1 MTQKRPRISADQARG
16 GDIVLHRGWERIVFI
31 AGLGGAVVLGLVFV
45 VWSY

>member
-1 MTQKRPRISADQARG
+1 M
-16 GDIVLHRGWERIVFI
+16 LHRGWERIVFI